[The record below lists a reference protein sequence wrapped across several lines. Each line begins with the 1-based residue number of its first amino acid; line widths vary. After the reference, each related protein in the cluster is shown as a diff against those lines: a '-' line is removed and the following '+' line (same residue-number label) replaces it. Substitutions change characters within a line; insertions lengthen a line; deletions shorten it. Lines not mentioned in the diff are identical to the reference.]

1 LMFLSSFSTPSDFIF
16 IDGIVDFRFMW
27 VSGMLSRPKKNAENK
42 YGNKNGT
49 TK

>member
-1 LMFLSSFSTPSDFIF
+1 MIQQNDKENVKASIIRPKEQKSGQTTDSS
-16 IDGIVDFRFMW
+16 
-27 VSGMLSRPKKNAENK
+27 KKNAENK